1 MDVRTDMI
9 GSWEPMARE
18 WGTTAYEETKIQ
30 FVELVLGSA
39 QPRPQAFALWAL
51 SHDPSLEGDSLMS
64 FGGGCGNDR
73 PSPDHIEKARNALGF
88 STKSASA
95 PVAPPTSTAT
105 SAPTSVPTSVP
116 TSASTSEA
124 THESEPT
131 KAKKPK
137 QSGARKASKQLS
149 SMEKAILANFKDA
162 NKLISVYKKAQSGLN
177 KAEKELEKA
186 AAALRDIDKDKAKLL
201 GQFDAAAEAVLREL
215 GILGDGGTGDSWSL

>member
-1 MDVRTDMI
+1 MDERTDTI
-9 GSWEPMARE
+9 GSWEPMSRE

-105 SAPTSVPTSVP
+105 SAPTSGP
-116 TSASTSEA
+116 TSAPTSEA

-162 NKLISVYKKAQSGLN
+162 SKLISVYKKAQSGLQ

-201 GQFDAAAEAVLREL
+201 SQFDAAAEGVLREL
-215 GILGDGGTGDSWSL
+215 GILGDGGAGDSWSL

>member
-1 MDVRTDMI
+1 MDMRTDMI

-51 SHDPSLEGDSLMS
+51 SHDPFLEGDSLMS

-73 PSPDHIEKARNALGF
+73 PSPDHIEKATHALGF

-95 PVAPPTSTAT
+95 PVAPPPSTAT
-105 SAPTSVPTSVP
+105 SAPTSGP
-116 TSASTSEA
+116 TSAPTSEA

-131 KAKKPK
+131 KVKKPK

-162 NKLISVYKKAQSGLN
+162 SKLISVYKKAQSGLQ

-186 AAALRDIDKDKAKLL
+186 AAALRDIEKDKAKLL
-201 GQFDAAAEAVLREL
+201 SQFDAAAEAVLREL
-215 GILGDGGTGDSWSL
+215 GVLGDGGAGDSWSL